1 MKTTII
7 GSGKTTA
14 PQQTIG
20 RPVDTD
26 PVFFK
31 KDLSGRDGHYS
42 IFLSDL
48 IHDESEHEDDEEF
61 IEWAENAEIGDEY
74 TEFHNKTYTRTS

>member
-7 GSGKTTA
+7 GSGKQ
-14 PQQTIG
+14 PQQLGTN
-20 RPVDTD
+20 PNTD
-26 PVFFK
+26 PVFFR

-74 TEFHNKTYTRTS
+74 TEFNNRTYIRTS